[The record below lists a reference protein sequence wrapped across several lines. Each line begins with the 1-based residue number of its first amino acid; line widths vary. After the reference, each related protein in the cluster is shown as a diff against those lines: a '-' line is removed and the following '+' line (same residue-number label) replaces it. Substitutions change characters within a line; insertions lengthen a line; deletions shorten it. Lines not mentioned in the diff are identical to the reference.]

1 MTRIPRV
8 KEKAYYLLFSTVA
21 LFMGISVG
29 KNILPASY
37 DNVPVVILPFLVAFI
52 GVWFGFVIYMFLY
65 GLSALQ
71 TLEMDRD
78 EIRIRMGPLVIRR
91 IPTDRIKTVGLYV
104 TFNRANTEPS
114 MFMLALSL
122 RTPEELN
129 EKGQRKLRNSQIKK
143 RMLRAGI
150 IPEGKYAG
158 AKACLFERFPGLML
172 WVEDSEEARQLLKQ
186 NLTTTVFLF

>member
-8 KEKAYYLLFSTVA
+8 TEKPYYLLFSAVA
-21 LFMGISVG
+21 LFMGISAG

-37 DNVPVVILPFLVAFI
+37 DNVPMVILPFLFAFI
-52 GVWFGFVIYMFLY
+52 GVWFGFVIYMFLF

-78 EIRIRMGPLVIRR
+78 EIRVRMGPVVIRR
-91 IPTDRIKTVGLYV
+91 IPTDRIKTVGLNV
-104 TFNRANTEPS
+104 MFNRANTEPS
-114 MFMLALSL
+114 VFLLALSS

-129 EKGQRKLRNSQIKK
+129 EKGLRKLQKPQIKK
-143 RMLRAGI
+143 RMLRAGV

-172 WVEDSEEARQLLKQ
+172 WVEDSEEARRLLKK
-186 NLTTTVFLF
+186 NLTTTVFLI